1 MIRSLTVGFGA
12 VTILAVAGSM
22 TPMGQVMLGLR
33 HPAAEQATPVT
44 VIQDK
49 PAPMPEPVQSVAAV
63 PVAQPAPAPSAVVS
77 HPAHVALPRPQA
89 RPAAP
94 PAQRPQAAPQ
104 QDGPASLA
112 GIASILLNLPQ
123 VLDRTHVGP
132 SHGSNSDSWSES
144 RSDSRPA
151 KIHKKHHDQ
160 DEE

>member
-12 VTILAVAGSM
+12 VTMLAVAGSM
-22 TPMGQVMLGLR
+22 TPMGRAMLGLT
-33 HPAAEQATPVT
+33 HPTTEQDATPVT

-49 PAPMPEPVQSVAAV
+49 PAPVPAPLQSVAAV
-63 PVAQPAPAPSAVVS
+63 PIAPAAPAPSAVAS
-77 HPAHVALPRPQA
+77 HPARVALPRPQA

-94 PAQRPQAAPQ
+94 PAQRPQVAPQ

-132 SHGSNSDSWSES
+132 SHGSDSWSES

-151 KIHKKHHDQ
+151 KIHKKQHEQ